1 LVAQTV
7 KNRPASSGVA
17 DTEKRLMDKGVGE
30 EAEGE
35 MYGRSGVEAHTLP
48 YVNQTVSGNLLHD
61 SGNSNGAL

>member
-1 LVAQTV
+1 MAETV
-7 KNRPASSGVA
+7 KNRPASSGDA
-17 DTEKRLMDKGVGE
+17 DTENRLMDKGVGE

-35 MYGRSGVEAHTLP
+35 MYGGSGVEEYTLP